1 MRADE
6 WRVYRYGGRFKLVY
20 YKTGRSVTVDKKSP
34 QEALA
39 AFYEEN
45 KTGRLPFELWDKY
58 ERGYLASLDISK
70 KENGRDNVVLTTES
84 ERLQASI
91 SRSKSRVNELAL
103 CNEFDYFCTFT
114 QSADLRDRFDLK
126 AFRKDFA
133 MFVRNENRGREKKIK
148 YLLVPER
155 HKDGAWHMH
164 GLLMGLADSDLE
176 VNGNSY
182 LDWVRYRRKFGFFS
196 CSKIRDRDA
205 TASYVTKYITKDLAE
220 TNREAFGHLFFASQ
234 GLKGRELVPLDY
246 FAACPKS
253 EFDFENDYVKI
264 LWTDSLEKILS

>member
-70 KENGRDNVVLTTES
+70 KENRRDNVVLTTES

-133 MFVRNENRGREKKIK
+133 MFVRNENRGRENKIK

-155 HKDGAWHMH
+155 HKNGAWHMH
-164 GLLMGLADSDLE
+164 GLLMGLADSDLK
-176 VNGNSY
+176 VNGNGY

-234 GLKGRELVPLDY
+234 GLKGRELVSLDY